1 MINTLWRKQTSN
13 IEQYVSESRWEASK
27 ERLSLAYNKGIYLQ
41 GRHMLYWGELY
52 EGLVVLVHH
61 LLNVSFAMMMTKSP
75 DVAFA
80 LSWL

>member
-1 MINTLWRKQTSN
+1 
-13 IEQYVSESRWEASK
+13 
-27 ERLSLAYNKGIYLQ
+27 
-41 GRHMLYWGELY
+41 MLYWGELY

-80 LSWL
+80 LS